1 MKFKLGDKVRVKDSL
16 KLADTYKYRGRI
28 GKIVTIA
35 LIDVDECGY
44 EIDTAP
50 DYYFFADSLEP
61 YNGEHA
67 VKERYEIGDR
77 VIAVDNLYLHPD
89 GSRGIIIAIFKDP
102 PQNDNF
108 DYLVKYDDD
117 TCSRLWSKIV
127 SLESD
132 SISADTSET
141 PVVAPP
147 VHGKESVLESKMEYP
162 SIVITCK
169 GRKTKAVL
177 KRSNEVL
184 RCATASCHL
193 EDDFDQYVGAS
204 IALGRL
210 FDRPVDMDAYERTEH
225 SDMSKPFEGK
235 AVCVEKNESCPISKR
250 FTIGKVYEFSN
261 YIGDNVTYGYVVGDN
276 GVRYVSGSTM
286 DENWVVLGAKFIP
299 FTDVSPTATRY
310 EGTIVCVD
318 SDTKMFTPGKAYK
331 VNDGCVYND
340 DGVLTI
346 KVDSDNI
353 DGLNDEFDVIGAR
366 FVEMV
371 QS

>member
-1 MKFKLGDKVRVKDSL
+1 MKFKLGDKVRVKDSSKVL
-16 KLADTYKYRGRI
+16 HSQDRGRV
-28 GKIVTIA
+28 GKITAVA
-35 LIDVDECGY
+35 LFDVDEYGY
-44 EIDTAP
+44 EVDFAP
-50 DYYFFADSLEP
+50 RYYFFADSLEH
-61 YNGEHA
+61 YDA
-67 VKERYEIGDR
+67 ERDADMEYKVGDR
-77 VIAVDNLYLHPD
+77 VIAVDNNCKHPN
-89 GSRGIIIAIFKDP
+89 GSRGIITAIYKTP
-102 PQNDNF
+102 PQNDEF
-108 DYLVKYDDD
+108 DYRVKYDDD
-117 TCSRLWSKIV
+117 VYSNLWSKIV

-132 SISADTSET
+132 SISAATSKK
-141 PVVAPP
+141 PVVAPL

-184 RCATASCHL
+184 RRATASCHL

-261 YIGDNVTYGYVVGDN
+261 EYVVGDN
-276 GVRYVSGSTM
+276 GTRYVAASTM

-346 KVDSDNI
+346 KVESDNI

-366 FVEMV
+366 FVELV
-371 QS
+371 E

>member
-1 MKFKLGDKVRVKDSL
+1 MKFKLGDKVRVKDSSKVL
-16 KLADTYKYRGRI
+16 HSQYN
-28 GKIVTIA
+28 
-35 LIDVDECGY
+35 
-44 EIDTAP
+44 
-50 DYYFFADSLEP
+50 SLEH
-61 YNGEHA
+61 YD
-67 VKERYEIGDR
+67 VERDANMADMEYKVGDR
-77 VIAVDNLYLHPD
+77 VIAVDNNGSHPN
-89 GSRGIIIAIFKDP
+89 GSRGIITAIFKSP
-102 PQNDNF
+102 PQNDEF
-108 DYLVKYDDD
+108 DYRVKYDDNVYGN
-117 TCSRLWSKIV
+117 LWSKIV

-132 SISADTSET
+132 SISAASET

-177 KRSNEVL
+177 KRGDEVL
-184 RCATASCHL
+184 RRATASCHP

-225 SDMSKPFEGK
+225 SDMFKPFEGK
-235 AVCVEKNESCPISKR
+235 AVCVEKNKSCPISTR

-261 YIGDNVTYGYVVGDN
+261 EHVVGDN
-276 GVRYVSGSTM
+276 GGRYAAASTM
-286 DENWVVLGAKFIP
+286 DRNLVVLGAKFIP
-299 FTDVSPTATRY
+299 FTDVSHTATRY

-331 VNDGCVYND
+331 VTDGCVYND

-353 DGLNDEFDVIGAR
+353 DGLNDEFNVIGAR
-366 FVEMV
+366 FVELV

>member
-1 MKFKLGDKVRVKDSL
+1 MKFKSGDKVRVKDSSKVL
-16 KLADTYKYRGRI
+16 LSQYRGRVGQI
-28 GKIVTIA
+28 TAVA
-35 LIDVDECGY
+35 LFDVDEYGY
-44 EIDTAP
+44 EVDFAP
-50 DYYFFADSLEP
+50 GYYFFSDSLEH
-61 YNGEHA
+61 YDADRDANMADMEYK
-67 VKERYEIGDR
+67 VGDR
-77 VIAVDNLYLHPD
+77 VIAVDNIGLHPD
-89 GSRGIIIAIFKDP
+89 GSRGIITAIYRNP
-102 PQNDNF
+102 PQNDKF
-108 DYLVKYDDD
+108 DYRVKYDDD
-117 TCSRLWSKIV
+117 VYSYLWSKIV

-132 SISADTSET
+132 SISAATSET
-141 PVVAPP
+141 PVVAPL

-177 KRSNEVL
+177 KRGDEVL
-184 RCATASCHL
+184 RRATASCHL

-225 SDMSKPFEGK
+225 SDMFKPFEGK
-235 AVCVEKNESCPISKR
+235 AVCVEKNKSCPISTR

-261 YIGDNVTYGYVVGDN
+261 EYVVGDN
-276 GVRYVSGSTM
+276 GNRYATASTM
-286 DENWVVLGAKFIP
+286 DGNWVVLGAKFIP

>member
-50 DYYFFADSLEP
+50 GYYFFADSLEP
-61 YNGEHA
+61 YNGEHV

-77 VIAVDNLYLHPD
+77 VIAVDNLNLHSD
-89 GSRGIIIAIFKDP
+89 GSRGIITAIFKNP
-102 PQNDNF
+102 PQNDDF
-108 DYLVKYDDD
+108 DYLVKYDN
-117 TCSRLWSKIV
+117 TCDRLWSKIV

-177 KRSNEVL
+177 KRGDEVL
-184 RCATASCHL
+184 RRASASCHP

-204 IALGRL
+204 IALDRL
-210 FDRPVDMDAYERTEH
+210 FDRPVDLDAYERTEH
-225 SDMSKPFEGK
+225 SDMFKPLEGK
-235 AVCVEKNESCPISKR
+235 AVCVEKNESCSISKR

-261 YIGDNVTYGYVVGDN
+261 EYVVGDN
-276 GVRYVSGSTM
+276 GIRYVAASTM

-310 EGTIVCVD
+310 EGTVVCVD
-318 SDTKMFTPGKAYK
+318 SDTKMME
-331 VNDGCVYND
+331 
-340 DGVLTI
+340 
-346 KVDSDNI
+346 S
-353 DGLNDEFDVIGAR
+353 
-366 FVEMV
+366 
-371 QS
+371 

>member
-1 MKFKLGDKVRVKDSL
+1 MKFKVGDKVRVKDSSKVL
-16 KLADTYKYRGRI
+16 HSQYRGRV
-28 GKIVTIA
+28 GKITAVA
-35 LIDVDECGY
+35 LFDVDEHGY
-44 EIDTAP
+44 EVDFAP
-50 DYYFFADSLEP
+50 GYYFFADSLEH
-61 YNGEHA
+61 YDA
-67 VKERYEIGDR
+67 ERDADMADMEYKIGNR
-77 VIAVDNLYLHPD
+77 VIAVDNIGQYPN
-89 GSRGIIIAIFKDP
+89 GSRGIITAIYKNQ

-108 DYLVKYDDD
+108 DYRVKYDAG
-117 TCSRLWSKIV
+117 CNLWSKIV

-132 SISADTSET
+132 SISAATSET
-141 PVVAPP
+141 PVVAPL

-184 RCATASCHL
+184 RRATASCHL

-210 FDRPVDMDAYERTEH
+210 FDRPVDMDAYERTEC

-235 AVCVEKNESCPISKR
+235 AVCVEKNESIPISKR

-261 YIGDNVTYGYVVGDN
+261 EYVVGDN
-276 GVRYVSGSTM
+276 GTRYVAGSTM

-318 SDTKMFTPGKAYK
+318 SDAKRFTPGKAYK
-331 VNDGCVYND
+331 VTDGCVYND
-340 DGVLTI
+340 DGVLAI

>member
-1 MKFKLGDKVRVKDSL
+1 MKFKLGDKVRVKDTL

-67 VKERYEIGDR
+67 VKERYKVGDR
-77 VIAVDNLYLHPD
+77 VIAVDNFGLHPD
-89 GSRGIIIAIFKDP
+89 GSRGIVTTIFRDP
-102 PQNDNF
+102 PRNDEF
-108 DYLVKYDDD
+108 DYCVKYDDD
-117 TCSRLWSKIV
+117 SCRLWSKII
-127 SLESD
+127 SLEFG
-132 SISADTSET
+132 SISAATSEA
-141 PVVAPP
+141 PVVTPL
-147 VHGKESVLESKMEYP
+147 VYGNESVLESKMEYP

-177 KRSNEVL
+177 RRGNVVL
-184 RCATASCHL
+184 RRASASCHP

-204 IALGRL
+204 IALDRL
-210 FDRPVDMDAYERTEH
+210 FDRPVDMDAYEHAATP
-225 SDMSKPFEGK
+225 KPFEGK
-235 AVCVEKNESCPISKR
+235 AVCVKKNIWVPVSAR

-261 YIGDNVTYGYVVGDN
+261 GRVIGDNGSSFITNSSLDN
-276 GVRYVSGSTM
+276 
-286 DENWVVLGAKFIP
+286 NWFVLGAKFIP
-299 FTDVSPTATRY
+299 FIEDTPTTKRY
-310 EGTIVCVD
+310 EGTIICVD
-318 SDTKMFTPGKAYK
+318 SDTEMFTPGKAYK

-340 DGVLTI
+340 DGVLTS
-346 KVDSDNI
+346 KVESDNI
-353 DGLNDEFDVIGAR
+353 DGLNDEFEAIGVR

-371 QS
+371 E

>member
-1 MKFKLGDKVRVKDSL
+1 MKFKSGDKVRVKDSSKVL
-16 KLADTYKYRGRI
+16 HSQYRGRVGQI
-28 GKIVTIA
+28 TAVA
-35 LIDVDECGY
+35 LFDVDEYGY
-44 EIDTAP
+44 EVDFAP
-50 DYYFFADSLEP
+50 GYYFFADSLEH
-61 YNGEHA
+61 YDADRDANMADMEY
-67 VKERYEIGDR
+67 KIGNR
-77 VIAVDNLYLHPD
+77 VIAVDNIGQYPN
-89 GSRGIIIAIFKDP
+89 GSRGIITAIYKNP

-108 DYLVKYDDD
+108 DYRVKYDAG
-117 TCSRLWSKIV
+117 CNLWSKIV

-132 SISADTSET
+132 SISAATSET
-141 PVVAPP
+141 PVVAPL

-184 RCATASCHL
+184 RRATASCHL

-210 FDRPVDMDAYERTEH
+210 FDRPVDMDAYERTEC

-235 AVCVEKNESCPISKR
+235 AVCVEKNESIPISKR

-261 YIGDNVTYGYVVGDN
+261 EYVVGDN
-276 GVRYVSGSTM
+276 GTHYVAGSTM

-340 DGVLTI
+340 YGVLTI
-346 KVDSDNI
+346 KVESDNI

>member
-1 MKFKLGDKVRVKDSL
+1 MKFKLGDKVRVKDSSKVL
-16 KLADTYKYRGRI
+16 HSQYRGRV
-28 GKIVTIA
+28 GKITGVA
-35 LIDVDECGY
+35 LVDVDVYGY
-44 EIDTAP
+44 EVDFAHG
-50 DYYFFADSLEP
+50 YYFFADSF
-61 YNGEHA
+61 EHYDA
-67 VKERYEIGDR
+67 ERDADMEYKVGDR
-77 VIAVDNLYLHPD
+77 VIAVDNIGKHPN
-89 GSRGIIIAIFKDP
+89 GSRGIITAIYKTP
-102 PQNDNF
+102 PQNDEF
-108 DYLVKYDDD
+108 DYRVKYDDD
-117 TCSRLWSKIV
+117 DAYNLWSKIV
-127 SLESD
+127 SLESG
-132 SISADTSET
+132 SISAATSET
-141 PVVAPP
+141 PVVAPL

-169 GRKTKAVL
+169 GQKTKAVL
-177 KRSNEVL
+177 KRGDEVL
-184 RCATASCHL
+184 RRATASCHL

-261 YIGDNVTYGYVVGDN
+261 EYVVGDN
-276 GVRYVSGSTM
+276 GTRYVAASTM

-318 SDTKMFTPGKAYK
+318 SDAKMFTPGKAYK

-340 DGVLTI
+340 AGVLTI

-353 DGLNDEFDVIGAR
+353 DGLNDEFEPIGAR

>member
-1 MKFKLGDKVRVKDSL
+1 MKFKSGDKVRVKDSSKVL
-16 KLADTYKYRGRI
+16 HSQYRGRVGQI
-28 GKIVTIA
+28 TAVA
-35 LIDVDECGY
+35 LFDVDEYGY
-44 EIDTAP
+44 EVDFAP
-50 DYYFFADSLEP
+50 GYYFFADSLEH
-61 YNGEHA
+61 YDADRDANMADMEY
-67 VKERYEIGDR
+67 KIGNR
-77 VIAVDNLYLHPD
+77 VIAVDNIGQYPN
-89 GSRGIIIAIFKDP
+89 GSRGIITAIYKNP

-108 DYLVKYDDD
+108 DYRVKYDAG
-117 TCSRLWSKIV
+117 CNLWSKIV

-132 SISADTSET
+132 SISAATSET
-141 PVVAPP
+141 PVVAPL

-184 RCATASCHL
+184 RRATASCHL

-210 FDRPVDMDAYERTEH
+210 FDRPVDMDAYERTEC

-235 AVCVEKNESCPISKR
+235 AVCVEKNESIPISKR

-261 YIGDNVTYGYVVGDN
+261 EYVVGDN
-276 GVRYVSGSTM
+276 GTRYVAGSTM

-318 SDTKMFTPGKAYK
+318 SDAKRFTPGKAYK
-331 VNDGCVYND
+331 VTDGCVYND

>member
-1 MKFKLGDKVRVKDSL
+1 MKFKLGDKVRVKDSSKVL
-16 KLADTYKYRGRI
+16 HSQYRGRV
-28 GKIVTIA
+28 GKITGVA
-35 LIDVDECGY
+35 LVDVDVYGY
-44 EIDTAP
+44 EVDFASG
-50 DYYFFADSLEP
+50 YYFFDDSLEH
-61 YNGEHA
+61 YDAKRDTDMEY
-67 VKERYEIGDR
+67 KIGDR
-77 VIAVDNLYLHPD
+77 VIAVDNIGLYPN
-89 GSRGIIIAIFKDP
+89 GSRGIITAIYRNP
-102 PQNDNF
+102 PQNDKF
-108 DYLVKYDDD
+108 DYRVKYDDD
-117 TCSRLWSKIV
+117 KCSNLWSKIV

-132 SISADTSET
+132 SISAATSET
-141 PVVAPP
+141 PVVAPL

-177 KRSNEVL
+177 KRGNEVL
-184 RCATASCHL
+184 RRATASCHL

-235 AVCVEKNESCPISKR
+235 AVCVEKNKSCPISTR

-261 YIGDNVTYGYVVGDN
+261 EYVVADN
-276 GVRYVSGSTM
+276 GGRYVAASTM
-286 DENWVVLGAKFIP
+286 DENWFVLGAKFIP

-318 SDTKMFTPGKAYK
+318 SDSKMFTPGKAYK

-353 DGLNDEFDVIGAR
+353 DDLNDEFDVIGAR

>member
-1 MKFKLGDKVRVKDSL
+1 MKFKFGDKVRVKDSSKVL
-16 KLADTYKYRGRI
+16 HSQYRGI
-28 GKIVTIA
+28 VGKITVVA
-35 LIDVDECGY
+35 LLDVDEYGY
-44 EIDTAP
+44 EVDFAP
-50 DYYFFADSLEP
+50 GYYFSADSLEH
-61 YNGEHA
+61 YDA
-67 VKERYEIGDR
+67 ERDTDMEYKVGDR
-77 VIAVDNLYLHPD
+77 VIAVDNIGSHPN
-89 GSRGIIIAIFKDP
+89 GSRGIITAIYKTP
-102 PQNDNF
+102 PQNDEF
-108 DYLVKYDDD
+108 DYRVKYDDD
-117 TCSRLWSKIV
+117 DAYNLWSKIV

-132 SISADTSET
+132 SISAATSET
-141 PVVAPP
+141 PAVAPL
-147 VHGKESVLESKMEYP
+147 VHGNESVLESKMEYP

-210 FDRPVDMDAYERTEH
+210 FDRPVDTDAYERTEH
-225 SDMSKPFEGK
+225 SDMSKPFEGE

-261 YIGDNVTYGYVVGDN
+261 EYVVGDN
-276 GVRYVSGSTM
+276 GVWYAAASTM

-318 SDTKMFTPGKAYK
+318 SDAKRFTPGKAYK

-353 DGLNDEFDVIGAR
+353 DGLNDEFEPIGVR

>member
-1 MKFKLGDKVRVKDSL
+1 MKFKLGDKVRVKDSS
-16 KLADTYKYRGRI
+16 KVFHSQYRGRV
-28 GKIVTIA
+28 GKITAVA
-35 LIDVDECGY
+35 LFDVDEHGY
-44 EIDTAP
+44 EVDFAP
-50 DYYFFADSLEP
+50 GYYFFADSLEH
-61 YNGEHA
+61 YDA
-67 VKERYEIGDR
+67 ERDADMEYKVGDR
-77 VIAVDNLYLHPD
+77 VIAVDNIGEHPN
-89 GSRGIIIAIFKDP
+89 GSRGIITAIYKNP
-102 PQNDNF
+102 PKNDDF
-108 DYLVKYDDD
+108 DYRVKYDDD
-117 TCSRLWSKIV
+117 RVSNLWSNIV

-132 SISADTSET
+132 SISAATSKT
-141 PVVAPP
+141 PVVAPL

-169 GRKTKAVL
+169 GQKTKAVL
-177 KRSNEVL
+177 KRGNEVL
-184 RCATASCHL
+184 RCATASCHP

-225 SDMSKPFEGK
+225 SDMFKPFEGK

-261 YIGDNVTYGYVVGDN
+261 EYVVGDN
-276 GVRYVSGSTM
+276 GNRYATASTM
-286 DENWVVLGAKFIP
+286 DKNWVVLGAKFIP
-299 FTDVSPTATRY
+299 FTDVSPAATRY

-318 SDTKMFTPGKAYK
+318 SETKMFTPGKAYK

-346 KVDSDNI
+346 KVESDNI

-371 QS
+371 E

>member
-1 MKFKLGDKVRVKDSL
+1 MKFKLGDKVRVKDELYGSNS
-16 KLADTYKYRGRI
+16 KIADKYKCRGKV
-28 GKIVTIA
+28 GTVVTIA
-35 LIDVDECGY
+35 LSDKDEFGY
-44 EIDTAP
+44 EIDVAP
-50 DYYFFADSLEP
+50 GYCFYADGLEP
-61 YNGEHA
+61 YEE
-67 VKERYEIGDR
+67 EREANREYKVGDR
-77 VIAVDNLYLHPD
+77 VVAIDNLGLNLD
-89 GSRGIIIAIFKDP
+89 GSRGTIIAIFRNP
-102 PQNDNF
+102 PRNDEF

-117 TCSRLWSKIV
+117 ACGKLWSKIV

-141 PVVAPP
+141 PVVVPP

-177 KRSNEVL
+177 KRGDEVL
-184 RCATASCHL
+184 RRASASCHP

-204 IALGRL
+204 IALDRL
-210 FDRPVDMDAYERTEH
+210 FDRPVDIDAYEHAATP
-225 SDMSKPFEGK
+225 KPFEGK
-235 AVCVEKNESCPISKR
+235 AVCVGKNLWVLVSAR

-261 YIGDNVTYGYVVGDN
+261 GRVIGDNGSSFITASSLDN
-276 GVRYVSGSTM
+276 
-286 DENWVVLGAKFIP
+286 NWFVLGAKFIP
-299 FTDVSPTATRY
+299 FIEAAPTATRY
-310 EGTIVCVD
+310 EGTIICVD

-340 DGVLTI
+340 DGVLTS

-353 DGLNDEFDVIGAR
+353 DGLNDEFEAIGVR

-371 QS
+371 E